1 MRAREMEMR
10 RQHQE
15 ELQQSRNVATHDRRR
30 EERVDL
36 ELTIEVC
43 GFDSCLRFFTERTET
58 RNVSGWGCQFPLRI
72 AVSEEA
78 VLAVRVIRQNG
89 DGELAS
95 KSALFRVVRV
105 SREAKGVFVHAQKMQ
120 PYKLWNTE
128 IPMLN

>member
-1 MRAREMEMR
+1 MRK
-10 RQHQE
+10 QQQQE
-15 ELQQSRNVATHDRRR
+15 GVPQSRTVVTQDRRR

-36 ELTIEVC
+36 EFVIEVC
-43 GFDSCLRFFTERTET
+43 GFDSFLRFFTERTET

-72 AVSEEA
+72 EVSEEA

-105 SREAKGVFVHAQKMQ
+105 SQEANGVLVHAQKMQ
-120 PYKLWNTE
+120 PYKIWNAE